1 MSKYLKSEY
10 LLLLFL
16 IVNMTAEN
24 IMLASIS
31 KIIFYVVLALSVP
44 ICMTNSR
51 TIKKEFKFCPYMF
64 WWILIYIIYQFTV
77 GLKYATTEN
86 LVYLVAK
93 ITTFCVM
100 LLCIGKNYR
109 FYFEIISKPMGYLI
123 VFLLIIGFN
132 KLGID
137 GENRAFGFYN
147 GNAGCAIAMIGTACF
162 LFKEGKYSKVEII
175 CLLFCAMCVLLGSS
189 RNSLAMMGILII
201 LRYGASPKLILAGII
216 GLLAIVFVLPELGFE
231 VSSVNRMIGT
241 FDGRVSIDR
250 DDQREAARWM
260 IGQHPWDGNGFNFVN
275 YGYALSLTELGAH
288 NGYLNVLEQMGY
300 GFGGLWLGILTLG
313 VVKNLKLYKESNI
326 YVRKYL
332 GIMLAILFGANQE
345 SYLSGV
351 NQFTTN
357 MLYVSMVVLWM
368 YIYNKK
374 TGKITA

>member
-16 IVNMTAEN
+16 IVNMTAEY

-31 KIIFYVVLALSVP
+31 KMVFYGVLALSIP
-44 ICMTNSR
+44 ICMMNLNI
-51 TIKKEFKFCPYMF
+51 IKDGFKKCPYMA
-64 WWILIYIIYQFTV
+64 WWIIIYIIYQSTV
-77 GLKYATTEN
+77 GIQYATTEN
-86 LVYLVAK
+86 LIYLVAK
-93 ITTFCVM
+93 IATFCVM
-100 LLCIGKNYR
+100 LLSIGKNYR
-109 FYFEIISKPMGYLI
+109 FYFENISKPMGYLI

-132 KLGID
+132 KLGIK
-137 GENRAFGFYN
+137 GESRAFGFYN
-147 GNAGCAIAMIGTACF
+147 GNAGCAIAVIGMASF
-162 LFKEGKYSKVEII
+162 LFREGKYSKVDII
-175 CLLFCAMCVLLGSS
+175 CLLFCGMCVMLGSS
-189 RNSLAMMGILII
+189 RNSLAMMGIMVI
-201 LRYGASPKLILAGII
+201 LRFGASTKLILAGVV
-216 GLLAIVFVLPELGFE
+216 GLIAVIFVLPEFGFE
-231 VSSVNRMIGT
+231 ATSVNRLMGT
-241 FDGRVSIDR
+241 FDGSVSIDR

-260 IGQHPWDGNGFNFVN
+260 IEQHPWDGNGFNFVN

-288 NGYLNVLEQMGY
+288 NGYLNMLEQMGY

-332 GIMLAILFGANQE
+332 GIMLAILFAANQE

>member
-1 MSKYLKSEY
+1 MSKYLRGDY

-31 KIIFYVVLALSVP
+31 KIIFYVVLAISVP
-44 ICMTNSR
+44 ICMLNIN
-51 TIKKEFKFCPYMF
+51 TIKDGFKQCPYMA
-64 WWILIYIIYQFTV
+64 WWIFIYIVYQFSV
-77 GLKYATTEN
+77 GSKYATTEN

-100 LLCIGKNYR
+100 LLSIGKNYR
-109 FYFEIISKPMGYLI
+109 FYFENISKPMGYLI
-123 VFLLIIGFN
+123 VFLLIIGFS

-137 GENRAFGFYN
+137 GESRAFGFYN
-147 GNAGCAIAMIGTACF
+147 GNAGCAIATIGMASF
-162 LFKEGKYSKVEII
+162 LFREGKYSKVDII
-175 CLLFCAMCVLLGSS
+175 CLLFCGMCVMLGSS
-189 RNSLAMMGILII
+189 RNSLAMMGIMVI

-216 GLLAIVFVLPELGFE
+216 GLLAIIFVLPEFGFE
-231 VSSVNRMIGT
+231 ATSVNRLMGT
-241 FDGRVSIDR
+241 FDGSVSIDR

-260 IGQHPWDGNGFNFVN
+260 IEQHPWDGNGFNFVN

-288 NGYLNVLEQMGY
+288 NGYLNVFEQMGY
-300 GFGGLWLGILTLG
+300 GFGGLWLGVLVLG
-313 VVKNLKLYKESNI
+313 VLRNLRLYKVDNI

>member
-64 WWILIYIIYQFTV
+64 WWIMIYILYQFTV

>member
-16 IVNMTAEN
+16 IVNMTAEY
-24 IMLASIS
+24 IMFASIS
-31 KIIFYVVLALSVP
+31 KMVFYGVLALSMP
-44 ICMTNSR
+44 ICMMNLNI
-51 TIKKEFKFCPYMF
+51 IKDGFKQCPYMA
-64 WWILIYIIYQFTV
+64 WWIIIYIIYQSTV
-77 GLKYATTEN
+77 GIKYATTEN
-86 LVYLVAK
+86 LIYLLAK

-109 FYFEIISKPMGYLI
+109 FYFEKISKPMGYL
-123 VFLLIIGFN
+123 VVSLLIIGFN
-132 KLGID
+132 KMGLD
-137 GENRAFGFYN
+137 SASRAFGFYN
-147 GNAGCAIAMIGTACF
+147 GNAGCAIAVIGMACF

-201 LRYGASPKLILAGII
+201 LRYGASSKLILAGFI

-241 FDGRVSIDR
+241 FDGRISIDR

-260 IGQHPWDGNGFNFVN
+260 IEQHPWDGNGFNFEN

-288 NGYLNVLEQMGY
+288 NGYLNMLEQMGY
-300 GFGGLWLGILTLG
+300 GFGGLWLGILAIG
-313 VVKNLKLYKESNI
+313 VLRNLNFYKESNI

-357 MLYVSMVVLWM
+357 MLYLSMVVLWM
-368 YIYNKK
+368 YSYNKK
-374 TGKITA
+374 TGKITV

>member
-24 IMLASIS
+24 IMFASIS

-51 TIKKEFKFCPYMF
+51 TIKKGFKSCPYMF

-93 ITTFCVM
+93 IATFCVM
-100 LLCIGKNYR
+100 LLSIGKNYR
-109 FYFEIISKPMGYLI
+109 FYFENISKPMGYLI

-132 KLGID
+132 ILGINS
-137 GENRAFGFYN
+137 ESRAFGFYN
-147 GNAGCAIAMIGTACF
+147 GNAGCAIATIGMASF

-216 GLLAIVFVLPELGFE
+216 GLLAIVFVLPEFGSE

-241 FDGRVSIDR
+241 LEGNISIDR
-250 DDQREAARWM
+250 DDQREAALWM
-260 IGQHPWDGNGFNFVN
+260 IEQHPWDGNGFNFAN

-288 NGYLNVLEQMGY
+288 NGYLNMLEQMGY

-357 MLYVSMVVLWM
+357 MLYVSMVILWM